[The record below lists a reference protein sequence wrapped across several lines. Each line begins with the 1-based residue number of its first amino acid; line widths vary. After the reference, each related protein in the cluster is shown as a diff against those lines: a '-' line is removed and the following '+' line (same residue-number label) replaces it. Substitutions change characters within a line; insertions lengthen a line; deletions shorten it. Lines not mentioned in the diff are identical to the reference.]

1 MTGPRSSPVP
11 IFRWSGALWGF
22 VDEGRLFDRYG
33 RQVGWIEPVAGRS
46 PDVFDLTGRFLGEL
60 FGRHYVMRY
69 ALREEP
75 IRRSPRVR
83 AVHPAPP
90 DPLPARDPRPPIDDW
105 NDGLPWPLSPPDPP
119 AR

>member
-1 MTGPRSSPVP
+1 MSRMIQMSEAP
-11 IFRWSGALWGF
+11 IDFELIRQEFIAKYRKLLDDRGLDAVFVTRIENVASLTRFRAPF
-22 VDEGRLFDRYG
+22 
-33 RQVGWIEPVAGRS
+33 
-46 PDVFDLTGRFLGEL
+46 GRF
-60 FGRHYVMRY
+60 HYVMRY

-90 DPLPARDPRPPIDDW
+90 DPLPARDPRTPIDDW